1 MKKTLLLLLV
11 TIIFAVPAF
20 SQNMDMP
27 MMGAGGGPGQGMGM
41 GRMDM
46 MGDSMGMCLDHA
58 DKLGL
63 TDEQV
68 KKITPIHRE
77 MKKKQIKF
85 RADLQL
91 AQMEHMEIMDVKDFD
106 LETATASVKKI
117 ADMKTAHHLDMLK
130 SMKEVRSILTEEQF
144 KKMKKMMA
152 MNMGEKKPGKHMKQK
167 K

>member
-1 MKKTLLLLLV
+1 MKKTLLLLLG

-20 SQNMDMP
+20 SQTMDMP
-27 MMGAGGGPGQGMGM
+27 MMGAGGGPGQMMGM

-46 MGDSMGMCLDHA
+46 MGDSMAMCLDHA

-91 AQMEHMEIMDVKDFD
+91 AQMEYMEIMEVKDFD
-106 LETATASVKKI
+106 LEKAGASVKKI

-152 MNMGEKKPGKHMKQK
+152 MNMAEKKPGKHMKQK

>member
-1 MKKTLLLLLV
+1 MKKTLLLLVITL
-11 TIIFAVPAF
+11 IFAVPAF

-91 AQMEHMEIMDVKDFD
+91 VQMEHMEIMEVKDFD
-106 LETATASVKKI
+106 LEKATASVKKI

-130 SMKEVRSILTEEQF
+130 TMKEVRSILTEEQF

-152 MNMGEKKPGKHMKQK
+152 MNMGEKKAGKHMKQK